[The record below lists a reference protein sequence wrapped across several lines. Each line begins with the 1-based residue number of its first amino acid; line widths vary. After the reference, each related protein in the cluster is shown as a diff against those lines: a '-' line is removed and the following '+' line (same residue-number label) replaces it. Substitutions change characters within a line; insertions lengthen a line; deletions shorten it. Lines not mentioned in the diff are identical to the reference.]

1 MDQVI
6 LVGRAAFVAAKS
18 VVLVQEKKAFA
29 LQRIKDEHQQVR
41 LHFVC
46 DILDRVKV
54 LSRT

>member
-41 LHFVC
+41 LHFMC
-46 DILDRVKV
+46 DILDRVKA